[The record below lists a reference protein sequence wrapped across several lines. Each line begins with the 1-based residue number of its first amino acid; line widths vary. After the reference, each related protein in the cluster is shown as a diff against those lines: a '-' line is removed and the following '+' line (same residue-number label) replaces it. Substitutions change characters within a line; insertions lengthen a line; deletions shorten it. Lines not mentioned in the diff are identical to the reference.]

1 MIGKT
6 VSHYTILEKLGGG
19 GMGVVY
25 KAEDTRLKRFVALKF
40 LPPELT
46 HDELAKERFEQEARA
61 ASALDHS
68 NVCTIHEIDETDDG
82 QVFICMA
89 YYDGETL
96 KHRLTR
102 GPLTIDETLNI
113 VLQVA
118 EGLRQAHEH
127 GIIHRDIKPAN
138 VMLTKDGA
146 AKIVDF
152 GLATLAGKAHVALGG
167 EIAGTLSYMSPEQI
181 HGSALDHRSD
191 LWSLGVTMYEM
202 LTGRLPFVGD
212 EAQTVLQAIA
222 HQDPA
227 PIESLRTG
235 VPAQLAAI
243 VGRCLQKDP
252 EERYQSAADLRADL
266 RRVKHALTSATVS
279 SMKGLPPVSSFRKRL
294 RPVVALPV
302 AVMVVAITLL
312 AAVPSARRTIQKW
325 LYIPMV
331 PDQLHIAVL
340 GFTNVGGDPANR
352 AFCDGVT
359 EILAS
364 TLTNLENFRE
374 KLWVVP
380 ASEVRA
386 REVRSAGEA
395 RNVFGVNLAVTGSV
409 VRAGDRVHLTVNLVD
424 AETLRQINSEVIEAP
439 EADLPT
445 LQDRITSAT
454 LQMVKVKLEPTERKE
469 ITTGGTKVPRAY
481 DLYVQ
486 ARGTLEN
493 LQGES
498 DPERA
503 AELFKQAIA
512 LDPRFA
518 LAYAGLAQAELES
531 YRKKKDA
538 RQVDEAVTSARSAL
552 ELDDR
557 LGEVHATLGSLYA
570 TTGKYEEAVR
580 EFKRAIEIQPRNA
593 GTFTGLAGAYD
604 ALGNAAGAED
614 TFKRAIALRPEYWV
628 GYTELGWLYYRRGR
642 YEDAEKQFQ
651 KAVALTP
658 QNAWAYN
665 NLGTVYLVRGRD
677 TQAREMFER
686 SVAIRPVYG
695 ALSNLGTLNFKE
707 GKLRDAATMYE
718 KALLIRSGDFRI
730 WGNLGTAYH
739 FSDQNAKAKEAYT
752 RAVEVAEQQRKVN
765 PRNTRLL
772 IGLAGYY
779 GMLGERAKGLAVLE
793 VVLKAPPTDADSM
806 AAIGQSFEDLGERE
820 KAIEWIGKALKAGFT
835 AATLEEGPALRDLRS
850 DKRFAKLLSESTSK
864 H

>member
-6 VSHYTILEKLGGG
+6 VSHYTIIEKLGGG

-68 NVCTIHEIDETDDG
+68 NVCTIHEIDETEDG

-96 KHRLTR
+96 KNRLAR

-138 VMLTKDGA
+138 VMLTRDGA

-152 GLATLAGKAHVALGG
+152 GLATLAGKAHFGVGS
-167 EIAGTLSYMSPEQI
+167 EIAGTLSYMSPEQV
-181 HGSALDHRSD
+181 HGSALDHRTD

-212 EAQTVLQAIA
+212 EAQTVLQAIS
-222 HQDPA
+222 HQQPA
-227 PIESLRTG
+227 PIESQRTG
-235 VPAQLAAI
+235 VPAQLAVI
-243 VGRCLQKDP
+243 VAKCLQKDP

-279 SMKGLPPVSSFRKRL
+279 SMQGLQPVSSFRKKL

-302 AVMVVAITLL
+302 AVLVIALTLL
-312 AAVPSARRTIQKW
+312 AAVPSARRTFQKW

-359 EILAS
+359 EILSS
-364 TLTNLENFRE
+364 TLTKLENFRE

-386 REVRSAGEA
+386 REVKSADEA
-395 RNVFGVNLAVTGSV
+395 RNVFGVNLAITGSV
-409 VRAGDRVHLTVNLVD
+409 LRAGDRVHLTVNLVD

-439 EADLPT
+439 EADLPA
-445 LQDRITSAT
+445 LQDRVTSAT
-454 LQMVKVKLEPTERKE
+454 LQMVKVKLEPAVRKE
-469 ITTGGTKVPRAY
+469 ITTGGTKVPKAY
-481 DLYVQ
+481 DFYVQ
-486 ARGTLEN
+486 ARGALEN
-493 LQGES
+493 FQGES
-498 DPERA
+498 DPEKA

-512 LDPRFA
+512 VDSEFA
-518 LAYAGLAQAELES
+518 LAYAGLAQAGLES

-538 RQVDEAVTSARSAL
+538 RQVDEAVTSAKRAL
-552 ELDDR
+552 ELDDH
-557 LGEVHATLGSLYA
+557 LGEVHATLGNLYA
-570 TTGKYEEAVR
+570 TTGKYEDAVR
-580 EFKRAIEIQPRNA
+580 EFRRALELEPKNA
-593 GTFTGLAGAYD
+593 SAFSGLAQAYD
-604 ALGNAAGAED
+604 ALGKATEAEE
-614 TFKRAIALRPEYWV
+614 TYKRAIALRPEYWL
-628 GYTELGWLYYRRGR
+628 GYTDLGGFYYRRGR
-642 YEDAEKQFQ
+642 YEDAERQFQ
-651 KAVALTP
+651 KTVALTP

-665 NLGTVYLVRGRD
+665 NLGAVYLVRGRVA
-677 TQAREMFER
+677 QAREMFER
-686 SVAIRPVYG
+686 SVAIKPVYG
-695 ALSNLGTLNFKE
+695 ALSNLGTLYFNE
-707 GKLRDAATMYE
+707 GKFREAATMYE
-718 KALLIRSGDFRI
+718 KALVIRGTNSRV
-730 WGNLGTAYH
+730 WGNLGVAYH
-739 FSDQNAKAKEAYT
+739 ASDQKAKAKEAFAQ
-752 RAVEVAEQQRKVN
+752 AVTVAEQQRTIN
-765 PRNTRLL
+765 PRDTRLL
-772 IGLAGYY
+772 IDLAGYY

-793 VVLKAPPTDADSM
+793 LVLKAPPTDADSM
-806 AAIGQSFEDLGERE
+806 ERIGDSFEDLGERE
-820 KAIEWIGKALKAGFT
+820 RAIEWIGKALKAGFSV
-835 AATLEEGPALRDLRS
+835 ATLEEGPALRDLRS
-850 DKRFAKLLSESTSK
+850 DKRFTKLLSESTSK